1 MEPSGTNNAN
11 GWEWDKHQVGQIR
24 SGTNIKWN
32 KPQVRQIKIE
42 NNKLKVG
49 QTSSWTF
56 IEKDKHQVGQIP
68 SGTNTKWDKHQVGQ
82 TQRS

>member
-1 MEPSGTNNAN
+1 MGQTTSGTK
-11 GWEWDKHQVGQIR
+11 WDKHRVGQIP

-32 KPQVRQIKIE
+32 KPQLRQINIE

-56 IEKDKHQVGQIP
+56 IKRDKHKVEQIS
-68 SGTNTKWDKHQVGQ
+68 SGTSTK
-82 TQRS
+82 